1 MSDLDHLAS
10 FTVWGEPLPKQRPR
24 FGKGHAYTPK
34 KTRDAETAV
43 LDAFHLAL
51 PLWDATTDN
60 VRLEADFYRK
70 NRRAVD
76 LDNMFKLLTDALN
89 KVLYRDDSQ
98 ICEQETR
105 RFYGAGDKARTE
117 VRVYLVSGDIA

>member
-1 MSDLDHLAS
+1 MSDLEHLAT

-60 VRLEADFYRK
+60 IGLEADFYRK
-70 NRRAVD
+70 GQRAVD
-76 LDNMFKLLTDALN
+76 CDNLWKLLTDALN
-89 KVLYRDDSQ
+89 GVLYRDDSQ
-98 ICEQETR
+98 ISKGSFE

-117 VRVYLVSGDIA
+117 VRLYLVSGDIA